1 MRWYATG
8 FDFGNGDTDLV
19 ILRGKERL
27 TRRMP
32 TAFIECKASDVRVLQ
47 GLIQQQQSATNGGE
61 NEGKQPYLIQYA
73 NDPFCYA
80 FGEYA
85 LTQGV
90 EVWTGR
96 GDENRYASPY
106 ALMAVIVAAASLVKD
121 KEFGLYLVSGLP
133 VDAFLKNQIL
143 RSRIKERLDGVHRF
157 SLDGG
162 TTWRTV
168 AIQVGTVVMEG
179 AGALIEYAGEIQAT
193 TESAVVDIGQQT
205 TDLYAQRGHVP
216 MLEFCKN
223 KHIGVES
230 ATLLLCDAFEQKYA
244 PRTLSALEA
253 REILRTYASNKNPKH
268 RKYPQIT
275 VYGEAVPAT
284 VLDDFASRVVRKVGE
299 DIASF
304 VISSWRQAGGAAR
317 FSPVLL
323 IGGGYYYFSEMV
335 QARIKHLRSPEDPT
349 FANALGYANLA
360 GKLMKKQP
368 LLSLKELAAAGEVIS
383 SDVDEEEEEAS
394 SETPTDASEQVV
406 GS

>member
-1 MRWYATG
+1 MRWYPTG

-32 TAFIECKASDVRVLQ
+32 TAFIECKPNDVRVLQ
-47 GLIQQQQSATNGGE
+47 GLIQQAKVE
-61 NEGKQPYLIQYA
+61 EDEEKQPYLIQYA

-96 GDENRYASPY
+96 GDENRYASSY
-106 ALMAVIVAAASLVKD
+106 ALMAVIVAAASLLPKE

-133 VDAFLKNQIL
+133 VDSYLKNQTL
-143 RSRIKERLDGVHRF
+143 RARIKEKLDGVHRF

-162 TTWRTV
+162 TTWKTV

-179 AGALIEYAGEIQAT
+179 AGALIEYAGELQPN

-205 TDLYAQRGHVP
+205 TDLYAQRGNFP
-216 MLEFCKN
+216 MLEFCRN
-223 KHIGVES
+223 KHIGVET
-230 ATLLLCDAFEQKYA
+230 ATLLLCNAFEQKYA

-253 REILRTYASNKNPKH
+253 REILRTYASNKNPKQ

-284 VLDDFASRVVRKVGE
+284 VLDDFATRVVRKVGE

-323 IGGGYYYFSEMV
+323 IGGGYYCFSAMV
-335 QARIKHLRSPEDPT
+335 QERIKHLRSPDDPT
-349 FANALGYANLA
+349 FANALGYARLA
-360 GKLMKKQP
+360 AKLMKNQP
-368 LLSLKELAAAGEVIS
+368 MLSLKGLAAAGEEIS
-383 SDVDEEEEEAS
+383 
-394 SETPTDASEQVV
+394 PDASKEDESEISIETQAGSTEQVV